1 MKRLLLI
8 PMLVLG
14 LMSCTSNEDPIAS
27 EENQSLSEI
36 TEKYE
41 SYKVSAQDDIEQTY
55 QALAGSESRSEGVTS
70 ISGSELIQLL
80 SSLPVETV
88 DSLYR
93 LYCTPQIEQEYDNRY
108 DEAIDEL
115 IKQSSLEEVQQFYN
129 FTNSYIENGGH
140 SMVMLAEAIKD
151 KAPII
156 QECMIGCAA
165 SIDEY
170 LNTVPESRAANSY
183 CLHELTL
190 KMAESAIQNEVV
202 DIAGEVAV
210 AMIGVPGV
218 DVAVALGL
226 AGYDLYDSIKM
237 AHEYN
242 MCCVTHVS

>member
-1 MKRLLLI
+1 MKKLLLI
-8 PMLVLG
+8 NMLVLG

-27 EENQSLSEI
+27 IEDQSLSEI
-36 TEKYE
+36 TEKYDN
-41 SYKVSAQDDIEQTY
+41 YKASAQYDIEQTY
-55 QALAGSESRSEGVTS
+55 KALAGSKSRSKGITS

-80 SSLPVETV
+80 SSLSVETV

-115 IKQSSLEEVQQFYN
+115 VKQSSLEEVQQFYN

-140 SMVMLAEAIKD
+140 SMVMLSESIKGR
-151 KAPII
+151 APII

-170 LNTVPESRAANSY
+170 LNTLPESRAANSY
-183 CLHELTL
+183 CLQELTL

-202 DIAGEVAV
+202 DIVGDAAV
-210 AMIGVPGV
+210 AMIGVPGA

-242 MCCVTHVS
+242 LCCVTHVS